1 MYQKIILILKS
12 EKNREI
18 LKLTETAGKVRVEV
32 GDGLLGALLLTDLN
46 GGKSYEIKGKTFSID
61 GSLPSDVSAVA
72 VINGETYSGFSGKT
86 NRCPYLL
93 EKLRSGGFDRKE
105 ENADSLSGNEIK
117 DNTGNAD
124 ESASGRNSFSD
135 AKNKE
140 TSAEQGDEIILRA
153 KTKSES
159 KDKTEGAKKDK
170 PTMLLG
176 VEFNGKNFYQAVKP
190 QLEEMFVC
198 YPTETRLC
206 ERIPNSKWVRVD
218 CEDCYYVVGVIEELG
233 EALYVCYGI
242 PGREDILPPDEIR
255 NISQFVP
262 VDDDGGIWMLFQD
275 AKTGRCLSRDDVVKI

>member
-1 MYQKIILILKS
+1 MADGKENSKEAS
-12 EKNREI
+12 RE
-18 LKLTETAGKVRVEV
+18 
-32 GDGLLGALLLTDLN
+32 N
-46 GGKSYEIKGKTFSID
+46 
-61 GSLPSDVSAVA
+61 
-72 VINGETYSGFSGKT
+72 
-86 NRCPYLL
+86 
-93 EKLRSGGFDRKE
+93 
-105 ENADSLSGNEIK
+105 
-117 DNTGNAD
+117 
-124 ESASGRNSFSD
+124 
-135 AKNKE
+135 
-140 TSAEQGDEIILRA
+140 DEIILKV
-153 KTKSES
+153 KTKSEH
-159 KDKTEGAKKDK
+159 KDKTEGTKKDK

-198 YPTETRLC
+198 YPTESRLC

>member
-1 MYQKIILILKS
+1 
-12 EKNREI
+12 
-18 LKLTETAGKVRVEV
+18 
-32 GDGLLGALLLTDLN
+32 
-46 GGKSYEIKGKTFSID
+46 
-61 GSLPSDVSAVA
+61 
-72 VINGETYSGFSGKT
+72 
-86 NRCPYLL
+86 
-93 EKLRSGGFDRKE
+93 
-105 ENADSLSGNEIK
+105 
-117 DNTGNAD
+117 
-124 ESASGRNSFSD
+124 
-135 AKNKE
+135 
-140 TSAEQGDEIILRA
+140 
-153 KTKSES
+153 
-159 KDKTEGAKKDK
+159 
-170 PTMLLG
+170 MLLG

>member
-18 LKLTETAGKVRVEV
+18 LKLTETAGKVRAEV
-32 GDGLLGALLLTDLN
+32 GDGLLGARLLTDID
-46 GGKSYEIKGKTFSID
+46 GDKSYGITGKTFSIAAN
-61 GSLPSDVSAVA
+61 LPADVSAVA
-72 VINGETYSGFSGKT
+72 IKNGETYSGFSGKT

-93 EKLRSGGFDRKE
+93 EKFRSGGFDRKE

-124 ESASGRNSFSD
+124 ESASGQNSFSD

>member
-1 MYQKIILILKS
+1 MYQKIILILKN

-18 LKLTETAGKVRVEV
+18 LKLTQTAGTVRAEV
-32 GDGLLGALLLTDLN
+32 GDGLLGALLLTDIDDKLYKITGN
-46 GGKSYEIKGKTFSID
+46 TFSID
-61 GSLPSDVSAVA
+61 GILPEAVSAVA
-72 VINGETYSGFSGKT
+72 ILNGEEFAGFSGKS
-86 NRCPYLL
+86 NRCPYLM
-93 EKLRSGGFDRKE
+93 EKLKSGTSGKKE
-105 ENADSLSGNEIK
+105 HNRGDLNGNGLNGDGIEDNIKEDVIMADGKENSKE
-117 DNTGNAD
+117 
-124 ESASGRNSFSD
+124 ASREN
-135 AKNKE
+135 
-140 TSAEQGDEIILRA
+140 DEIILKV
-153 KTKSES
+153 KTKPEH
-159 KDKTEGAKKDK
+159 KDKTEGTKKDK

-198 YPTETRLC
+198 YPTESRLC

>member
-18 LKLTETAGKVRVEV
+18 LKLTENAGKVRVEA
-32 GDGLLGALLLTDLN
+32 GDGLLGARLLTDLN

-72 VINGETYSGFSGKT
+72 IINGETYSGFSGKT
-86 NRCPYLL
+86 NRCPYLM
-93 EKLRSGGFDRKE
+93 EKLKSGAFDKKE
-105 ENADSLSGNEIK
+105 EDSANSISGTSKEAK
-117 DNTGNAD
+117 DKAD
-124 ESASGRNSFSD
+124 ESASGQNSFSD

-159 KDKTEGAKKDK
+159 KDKTEGAKADR

>member
-18 LKLTETAGKVRVEV
+18 LKLTETAGKVRVEAGDSLV
-32 GDGLLGALLLTDLN
+32 GARLLTDID
-46 GGKSYEIKGKTFSID
+46 GDKSYDITGKTFSIAAN
-61 GSLPSDVSAVA
+61 LPADVSAVA
-72 VINGETYSGFSGKT
+72 IINGETYSGFSGKS

-93 EKLRSGGFDRKE
+93 EKLRSGAFDKKE
-105 ENADSLSGNEIK
+105 EDSANSISGTSKEAK
-117 DNTGNAD
+117 DKAD
-124 ESASGRNSFSD
+124 ESENSD
-135 AKNKE
+135 GENKY
-140 TSAEQGDEIILRA
+140 GDEIILKA

-159 KDKTEGAKKDK
+159 KDKTEDAKKDK

>member
-32 GDGLLGALLLTDLN
+32 GNSLVGARLLTDID
-46 GGKSYEIKGKTFSID
+46 GDKSYDITGKTFSIAAN
-61 GSLPSDVSAVA
+61 LPADVSAVA
-72 VINGETYSGFSGKT
+72 VINGEVYSGFSGKT

-124 ESASGRNSFSD
+124 ESASGKNSFSD

-159 KDKTEGAKKDK
+159 KDKTEGAKADR

-198 YPTETRLC
+198 YPTESRLC

>member
-18 LKLTETAGKVRVEV
+18 LKLTENAGKVRVEAGDSLV
-32 GDGLLGALLLTDLN
+32 GARLLTDID
-46 GGKSYEIKGKTFSID
+46 GDKSYDITGKTFSIAAN
-61 GSLPSDVSAVA
+61 LPADVSAVA
-72 VINGETYSGFSGKT
+72 IIDGETYSGFSGKT

-124 ESASGRNSFSD
+124 ESASGQNSFSD

-198 YPTETRLC
+198 YPTEALRAYPQFKVGKGGLRGLLLRRRRDRGARRSVIRLL
-206 ERIPNSKWVRVD
+206 RNSRQRRYFASRRNQKHFPIR
-218 CEDCYYVVGVIEELG
+218 
-233 EALYVCYGI
+233 A
-242 PGREDILPPDEIR
+242 GRR
-255 NISQFVP
+255 
-262 VDDDGGIWMLFQD
+262 
-275 AKTGRCLSRDDVVKI
+275 

>member
-1 MYQKIILILKS
+1 MYQKIILILKN

-18 LKLTETAGKVRVEV
+18 LKLTQTAGTVRAEV
-32 GDGLLGALLLTDLN
+32 GDGLLGARLLTDIDDKLYKITGN
-46 GGKSYEIKGKTFSID
+46 TFSID
-61 GSLPSDVSAVA
+61 GILPEAVSAVA
-72 VINGETYSGFSGKT
+72 ILNGEEFAGFSGKT

-159 KDKTEGAKKDK
+159 KDKTEGAKADR

>member
-1 MYQKIILILKS
+1 MYQKIILILKN

-18 LKLTETAGKVRVEV
+18 LKLTQTAGTVRAEV
-32 GDGLLGALLLTDLN
+32 GDGLLGALLLTDIDDKLYKITGN
-46 GGKSYEIKGKTFSID
+46 TFSID
-61 GSLPSDVSAVA
+61 GILPEAVSAVA
-72 VINGETYSGFSGKT
+72 ILNGEEFAGFSGKT

-124 ESASGRNSFSD
+124 ESASEQNSFSD

-140 TSAEQGDEIILRA
+140 TSTEQGDEIILRA

-159 KDKTEGAKKDK
+159 KDKTEGAKADR

>member
-18 LKLTETAGKVRVEV
+18 LKLTENAGKVRVEA
-32 GDGLLGALLLTDLN
+32 GENLLGALLLTDLN

-72 VINGETYSGFSGKT
+72 IINGETYSGFSGKT

-117 DNTGNAD
+117 DNTGKAD
-124 ESASGRNSFSD
+124 ESASGQNSFSD

>member
-18 LKLTETAGKVRVEV
+18 LKLTENAGKVRVEV
-32 GDGLLGALLLTDLN
+32 GDGLLGARLLTDID
-46 GGKSYEIKGKTFSID
+46 GDKSYDITGKTFSIAAN
-61 GSLPSDVSAVA
+61 LPADVSAVA
-72 VINGETYSGFSGKT
+72 VINGEVYSGFSGKS

-93 EKLRSGGFDRKE
+93 EKLKSGTSGKKE
-105 ENADSLSGNEIK
+105 HNRGDLNGNGLNGDGIEDNIKEDVIMADGKENSKE
-117 DNTGNAD
+117 
-124 ESASGRNSFSD
+124 ASREN
-135 AKNKE
+135 
-140 TSAEQGDEIILRA
+140 DEIILKV
-153 KTKSES
+153 KTKSEH
-159 KDKTEGAKKDK
+159 KEKTEGAKADR

>member
-18 LKLTETAGKVRVEV
+18 LKLTETAGKVRAEV
-32 GDGLLGALLLTDLN
+32 GDGLLGALLLTDIDDKLYKITGN
-46 GGKSYEIKGKTFSID
+46 TFSID
-61 GSLPSDVSAVA
+61 GILPEAVSAVA
-72 VINGETYSGFSGKT
+72 ILNGEEFAGFSGKS

-124 ESASGRNSFSD
+124 ESESEKNSFSD

-159 KDKTEGAKKDK
+159 KDKTEGAKADR

>member
-18 LKLTETAGKVRVEV
+18 LKLTENAGKVRVEAGDSLV
-32 GDGLLGALLLTDLN
+32 GARLLTDID
-46 GGKSYEIKGKTFSID
+46 GDKSYDITGKTFSIAAN
-61 GSLPSDVSAVA
+61 LPADVSAVA
-72 VINGETYSGFSGKT
+72 IIDGETYSGFSGKT

-124 ESASGRNSFSD
+124 ESASGQNSFSD

>member
-32 GDGLLGALLLTDLN
+32 GDSLVGALLLTDIDDKLYKITGN
-46 GGKSYEIKGKTFSID
+46 TFSID
-61 GSLPSDVSAVA
+61 GILPEAVSAVA
-72 VINGETYSGFSGKT
+72 ILNGEEFAGFSGKT

-124 ESASGRNSFSD
+124 ESASEQNSFSD

-140 TSAEQGDEIILRA
+140 TSTEQGDEIILRA